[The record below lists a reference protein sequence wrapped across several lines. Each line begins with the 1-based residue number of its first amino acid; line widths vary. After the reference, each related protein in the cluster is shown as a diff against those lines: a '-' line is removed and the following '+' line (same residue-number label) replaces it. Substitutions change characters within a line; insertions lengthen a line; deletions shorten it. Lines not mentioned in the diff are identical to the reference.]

1 MEVNYTDSVAICQGM
16 REKGAIL
23 LQLNL
28 SYSHKTDL
36 GIKVYDIATKNRDD
50 PPLKAQ
56 VT

>member
-1 MEVNYTDSVAICQGM
+1 MEVNYTDTVAICRGM

-50 PPLKAQ
+50 PLSKAQ